1 MTDLFPDPGT
11 DWKLKL
17 KRLLL
22 DFDARIDS
30 AIFEGGKWAREEIWS
45 FASDDRLR
53 VAAAEGA
60 DGIDPAQA
68 NVPPEWRQYPAFRMD
83 AAAKALLP

>member
-30 AIFEGGKWAREEIWS
+30 AIFEGGKWARDI
-45 FASDDRLR
+45 
-53 VAAAEGA
+53 
-60 DGIDPAQA
+60 
-68 NVPPEWRQYPAFRMD
+68 
-83 AAAKALLP
+83 

>member
-30 AIFEGGKWAREEIWS
+30 AIFEGGTRLLRKPVQPRGRRATPARILVQ
-45 FASDDRLR
+45 ALR
-53 VAAAEGA
+53 VCDRAGER
-60 DGIDPAQA
+60 IQA
-68 NVPPEWRQYPAFRMD
+68 
-83 AAAKALLP
+83 